1 MARTKKAVDCDAN
14 GMPYHMPHPAN
25 GWDVQV
31 LLSFWPVLQEVLKA
45 RNDSGLP
52 IITKPIRQAC
62 EWCGGLFPLEFF
74 PGEET
79 GHYTFHCLS
88 CTRKV
93 LNGAPPI
100 NPKAPRVKCA
110 KCGLKVDLASCPPD
124 ENWERTHCRKC
135 VNYGFVM
142 MACCP
147 PPPPT
152 GDDYKPLTKEEWA
165 EGMSSDEE
173 EEVEEEEE
181 DVDAPAALL
190 AHAEE
195 PEPVTPKATAAPAT
209 PATPVAPNA
218 PVKAPAPA
226 DEEEDDDLKAGSA
239 EEFKA
244 AAAKR
249 RAVEDMP
256 PPGAK
261 KARMVK
267 EEPKSQPQP
276 QSQPKPQSQ
285 YVRGSNGNLAARGM
299 ATGLAGI
306 KHSLYDLSARGINYL
321 KSGATGPSG
330 SARFQREDSTPAPK
344 EDHAPINAY
353 AVVGDMNAKDV
364 KALVDLV
371 ARQESCQLERGGI
384 AQAMGLGDV
393 RVLPGGRVF
402 QRATNDM
409 VEMLKAT
416 GAKKKYHK
424 CDICESYTKKYL
436 FSGIARGCNTH
447 PHGACYDCVKDL
459 LSKKVDM
466 KAPVMCPFCANEHP
480 RGVFSNE
487 LVAPFFHFDAEK
499 SILAAAHLEL

>member
-93 LNGAPPI
+93 L
-100 NPKAPRVKCA
+100 CA

-344 EDHAPINAY
+344 EDHAPS
-353 AVVGDMNAKDV
+353 MPM
-364 KALVDLV
+364 
-371 ARQESCQLERGGI
+371 RW
-384 AQAMGLGDV
+384 
-393 RVLPGGRVF
+393 VF

>member
-93 LNGAPPI
+93 L
-100 NPKAPRVKCA
+100 
-110 KCGLKVDLASCPPD
+110 
-124 ENWERTHCRKC
+124 
-135 VNYGFVM
+135 
-142 MACCP
+142 
-147 PPPPT
+147 
-152 GDDYKPLTKEEWA
+152 
-165 EGMSSDEE
+165 
-173 EEVEEEEE
+173 
-181 DVDAPAALL
+181 
-190 AHAEE
+190 
-195 PEPVTPKATAAPAT
+195 
-209 PATPVAPNA
+209 
-218 PVKAPAPA
+218 APAPA

-256 PPGAK
+256 PLVPRRPGWS
-261 KARMVK
+261 RR
-267 EEPKSQPQP
+267 S
-276 QSQPKPQSQ
+276 
-285 YVRGSNGNLAARGM
+285 
-299 ATGLAGI
+299 
-306 KHSLYDLSARGINYL
+306 
-321 KSGATGPSG
+321 PSP
-330 SARFQREDSTPAPK
+330 SPAPVPAK
-344 EDHAPINAY
+344 AP
-353 AVVGDMNAKDV
+353 VPVRPWQQ
-364 KALVDLV
+364 
-371 ARQESCQLERGGI
+371 RQPR
-384 AQAMGLGDV
+384 
-393 RVLPGGRVF
+393 RPWVF

-487 LVAPFFHFDAEK
+487 LVPPSSTLTREVHPGGCSLGALSSGF
-499 SILAAAHLEL
+499 S